1 MLQQD
6 LPSDYCVAT
15 GESYSIRQLVDEA
28 FSYADLDWREHVEF
42 DPRYVRPAEVDHLE
56 GDANKAGRVLGWK
69 PRVDFHQLVR
79 MMVDHDHELAKGERT
94 LADHGHDQGL
104 RGSAIR

>member
-1 MLQQD
+1 
-6 LPSDYCVAT
+6 
-15 GESYSIRQLVDEA
+15 
-28 FSYADLDWREHVEF
+28 
-42 DPRYVRPAEVDHLE
+42 
-56 GDANKAGRVLGWK
+56 
-69 PRVDFHQLVR
+69 VR